1 MKKFTYLL
9 LCLVLGIGL
18 ATAQTRKV
26 TGTVISAEDSEPII
40 GASVIVKG
48 TTTGTVTDFDGAF
61 SLDVPS
67 SAKAIVIYSVGM
79 IAREAPVQ
87 DALRL
92 SLLRLV

>member
-1 MKKFTYLL
+1 MNKLTYLL

-48 TTTGTVTDFDGAF
+48 
-61 SLDVPS
+61 LLQ
-67 SAKAIVIYSVGM
+67 
-79 IAREAPVQ
+79 VQ
-87 DALRL
+87 
-92 SLLRLV
+92 

>member
-1 MKKFTYLL
+1 MKKLTYLL

-48 TTTGTVTDFDGAF
+48 TTTGRILMVR
-61 SLDVPS
+61 SVWMYQVP
-67 SAKAIVIYSVGM
+67 
-79 IAREAPVQ
+79 R
-87 DALRL
+87 RL
-92 SLLRLV
+92 W

>member
-1 MKKFTYLL
+1 MKKLTYLL

-61 SLDVPS
+61 SWMYQVPRRLWYSLMWEWWRKKFLS
-67 SAKAIVIYSVGM
+67 S
-79 IAREAPVQ
+79 
-87 DALRL
+87 L
-92 SLLRLV
+92 

>member
-1 MKKFTYLL
+1 MKKLTYLL

-67 SAKAIVIYSVGM
+67 SAKTLDSLM
-79 IAREAPVQ
+79 WEWWRKKF
-87 DALRL
+87 L
-92 SLLRLV
+92 SSL

>member
-1 MKKFTYLL
+1 MKKLTYLL

-48 TTTGTVTDFDGAF
+48 TGTVTDFDGAF

-67 SAKAIVIYSVGM
+67 SAKTK
-79 IAREAPVQ
+79 
-87 DALRL
+87 
-92 SLLRLV
+92 

>member
-1 MKKFTYLL
+1 MKKLTYLL

-48 TTTGTVTDFDGAF
+48 TT
-61 SLDVPS
+61 VPVVVPL
-67 SAKAIVIYSVGM
+67 ILMVRSVWM
-79 IAREAPVQ
+79 YQVPR
-87 DALRL
+87 RL
-92 SLLRLV
+92 W